1 VRTLSGGNQ
10 QKALIARWI
19 GRRLRVLLVDE
30 PTRGIDVG
38 AKVDVFTLLD
48 QIAAE
53 GLGVI
58 MVSSELEEVVAHSDR
73 VVAIAGGRAIA
84 EFAAEGLDVSD
95 VLRAIFRVE
104 ET

>member
-1 VRTLSGGNQ
+1 
-10 QKALIARWI
+10 
-19 GRRLRVLLVDE
+19 
-30 PTRGIDVG
+30 
-38 AKVDVFTLLD
+38 
-48 QIAAE
+48 
-53 GLGVI
+53 

-95 VLRAIFRVE
+95 VLRAIFKVE